1 VTNNPDT
8 VIKDRQ
14 AGQYDAVLLIAFG
27 APRRS
32 EEVRPFL
39 AELLKGR
46 PIPPSRVE
54 EVVRHYDAIGGG
66 SPFNQ
71 RTLEQAAALREKL
84 DRDGPRLPVYVGM
97 RNWTP
102 YVRDVLAE
110 MSQAGIRRAVG
121 LILAPHRSEASFERY
136 QVTVREAQEA
146 LGAAAPQVDYVA
158 SWHDHPLFID
168 AVGAQASAAIA
179 QLDAAER
186 SRAQLIFTAHS
197 IPTPMAAASGYVEQV
212 TDSARLVAGAIG
224 HQSWSLAFQSRSGGP
239 RDPWLEPDIGEV
251 LRGLSGRPAVVV
263 PIGFICDHVEVL
275 YDLDIAAA
283 AIARESGVRM
293 VRAATVGSDPR
304 FIAMMA
310 DVIRRH
316 ISEAHGRG

>member
-1 VTNNPDT
+1 MTNNPDMLA
-8 VIKDRQ
+8 KEQ
-14 AGQYDAVLLIAFG
+14 KPGPYDAVLLIAFG
-27 APRRS
+27 APSRR
-32 EEVRPFL
+32 EEIRPFL

-71 RTLEQAAALREKL
+71 RTFEQAAALREKL

-102 YVRDVLAE
+102 YVRDVMAE
-110 MSQAGIRRAVG
+110 MSQAGIRRVVG
-121 LILAPHRSEASFERY
+121 MILAPHRSEVSFERY
-136 QVTVREAQEA
+136 QDSVREAQEV
-146 LGAAAPQVDYVA
+146 LGAATPQVDYVA
-158 SWHDHPLFID
+158 SWHDHPMFID
-168 AVGAQASAAIA
+168 AVAAQAAAAIA
-179 QLDAAER
+179 QLDEAER

-197 IPTPMAAASGYVEQV
+197 IPTPMAAVSGYVEQV
-212 TDSARLVAGAIG
+212 TDSARLVANAIG
-224 HQSWSLAFQSRSGGP
+224 HRSWSLAFQSRSGGP
-239 RDPWLEPDIGEV
+239 RDPWLEPDIAEV

-283 AIARESGVRM
+283 AIAREAGVRM

-316 ISEAHGRG
+316 IGEA